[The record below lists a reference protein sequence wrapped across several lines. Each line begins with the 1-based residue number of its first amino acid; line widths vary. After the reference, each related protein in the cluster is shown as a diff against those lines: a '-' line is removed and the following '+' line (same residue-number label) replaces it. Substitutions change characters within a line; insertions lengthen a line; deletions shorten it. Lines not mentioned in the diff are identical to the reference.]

1 MQDACAP
8 RREPAPVGK
17 RLAAPSRAPALLG
30 KPGSAVSSPASMEE
44 AIPSGGNGV
53 PPAGSPAGRAA
64 RDAPDLDAAAG
75 VAPGPLERL
84 ASFRFTYLAFC
95 VFVVLYVFSVR
106 GVEALLARHFE
117 GAVAAILAAEQGEPG
132 GPARIAARIDAL
144 ASRSPWVRIGGVRVE
159 PVVLGADGR
168 TVIYAPGAAPL
179 ASAAGRWEALE
190 RALLPA
196 RGSVAVSVPHNAL
209 VANGVL
215 VIYAALLLTLLFVY
229 TRVLT
234 RRERERLEELL
245 TTRDSLAERAARIE
259 GELGAVR
266 RRLAEVQPAQESDA
280 AEIEALRGERAD
292 LLSRLAELERRE
304 DALRT
309 QNARAAELQGEYSAL
324 EALLD
329 EALADLDRKN
339 REVHELQKQAKQ
351 RPRDRRDDEALARR
365 LRTLYKNLELDER
378 ALAELVGLRDEA
390 LKLRAEESLK
400 RLSDDSDHAAVR
412 RKVGGLPPHLSIFEL
427 GFAGGGRIYYTKGR
441 VRRFRVLAIGDK
453 ASQKRDLEYLSRLPR
468 EES

>member
-1 MQDACAP
+1 
-8 RREPAPVGK
+8 
-17 RLAAPSRAPALLG
+17 
-30 KPGSAVSSPASMEE
+30 MEDV
-44 AIPSGGNGV
+44 IPSGGNAV
-53 PPAGSPAGRAA
+53 PPAGAPADRTAPAAADPDEA
-64 RDAPDLDAAAG
+64 RDP
-75 VAPGPLERL
+75 APGPLERL

-95 VFVVLYVFSVR
+95 VFVLLYVFSVR

-117 GAVAAILAAEQGEPG
+117 AAVAAALAAEQGEPG
-132 GPARIAARIDAL
+132 GAARIAERIDGL
-144 ASRSPWVRIGGVRVE
+144 ARRSAWVRVGGVRVD

-168 TVIYAPGAAPL
+168 TVLYAPGAAPP

-196 RGSVAVSVPHNAL
+196 RASVAVSVPHNAL

-215 VIYAALLLTLLFVY
+215 VSYAALLLTLLFVY

-234 RRERERLEELL
+234 RREQERLRELL
-245 TTRDSLAERAARIE
+245 ATRDSLAQRAAHIE
-259 GELGAVR
+259 SELGAVR
-266 RRLAEVQPAQESDA
+266 HRLAEVEPAQESDA
-280 AEIEALRGERAD
+280 AEIEALRGERAG
-292 LLSRLAELERRE
+292 LLGRLAELERRE

-309 QNARAAELQGEYSAL
+309 QNARTAELQGEYDAL
-324 EALLD
+324 ESLLE
-329 EALADLDRKN
+329 EALSDLDRKN
-339 REVHELQKQAKQ
+339 QEVRELQKQAKL
-351 RPRDRRDDEALARR
+351 RPRDRREDEALARR
-365 LRTLYKNLELDER
+365 LRTLYKNVEIDER
-378 ALAELVGLRDEA
+378 AVSELVGLRDES

-400 RLSDDSDHAAVR
+400 RLSDESDHAAVR

-468 EES
+468 EEA